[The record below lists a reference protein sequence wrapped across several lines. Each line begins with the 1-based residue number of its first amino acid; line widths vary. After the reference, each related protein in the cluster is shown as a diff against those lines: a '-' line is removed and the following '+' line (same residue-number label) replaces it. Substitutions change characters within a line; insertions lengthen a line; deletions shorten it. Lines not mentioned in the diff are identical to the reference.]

1 MFDDFYRLIFGCCNC
16 ENNQNNGCNT
26 TGRRCGSVVRGPTGP
41 RGPIG
46 PTGPTGPSS
55 GITGATGATGA
66 TGQQGAQGPIGPQ
79 GPIGVQGP
87 TGATGATGATGPTGP
102 TGADGTVGAT
112 GPTGAT
118 GATGVT
124 GPTGPTGADGTVGA
138 TGPTGATGATGAT
151 GPTGPT
157 GADASNNIA
166 QFNGTAQTSEAD
178 APLAITQTFNNY
190 TGSEVALGS
199 DGTSIT
205 LQPGTYLIEYN
216 TDATTPGTTNS
227 AAFYLNGTQVSQTAS
242 TLTNAGTLRG
252 KTVLTVTDASS
263 TLELRNAG
271 TDSLASS
278 NTGIFIQSVG

>member
-1 MFDDFYRLIFGCCNC
+1 MFDDFYRLIFGCNC

-41 RGPIG
+41 RGPAG
-46 PTGPTGPSS
+46 PTGPTGPAS

-66 TGQQGAQGPIGPQ
+66 TGPQGAQGPIGPQ

-102 TGADGTVGAT
+102 TGAD
-112 GPTGAT
+112 
-118 GATGVT
+118 
-124 GPTGPTGADGTVGA
+124 
-138 TGPTGATGATGAT
+138 
-151 GPTGPT
+151 
-157 GADASNNIA
+157 ASNNIA
-166 QFNGTAQTSEAD
+166 QFNGTAQTSESD

-216 TDATTPGTTNS
+216 TDATTPGSTNS

-263 TLELRNAG
+263 TLELRNVG

>member
-1 MFDDFYRLIFGCCNC
+1 MFDDFYRLIFGCNC
-16 ENNQNNGCNT
+16 ENNTNNGCNT

-66 TGQQGAQGPIGPQ
+66 TGPQGAQGPIGPQ

-87 TGATGATGATGPTGP
+87 TGATGATGPTGP
-102 TGADGTVGAT
+102 
-112 GPTGAT
+112 
-118 GATGVT
+118 
-124 GPTGPTGADGTVGA
+124 
-138 TGPTGATGATGAT
+138 TGATGAT

-166 QFNGTAQTSEAD
+166 QFNGTSQTSEAN

-216 TDATTPGTTNS
+216 SDAMTPETTNS

-252 KTVLTVTDASS
+252 KTVLIVTDASS